1 MTTPRPTRSQ
11 RVLRN
16 LPLQA
21 RTQAVKVERIGTE
34 WRIWISHDPTCNAGT
49 FFALADN
56 GTITRVTVEPD
67 GSERHFVVNE

>member
-1 MTTPRPTRSQ
+1 MPRSQ

-16 LPLQA
+16 LPIQA

-34 WRIWISHDPTCNAGT
+34 WRVWVSHDPTCNAGT
-49 FFALADN
+49 FFALADS

-67 GSERHFVVNE
+67 GSERHFVVNDGDST